1 MPTRDK
7 HRKIL
12 GDLPPT
18 TPARRAP
25 EPSAADLIAAAIA
38 GADRKRG
45 GFGGFFRDDGDGE
58 TFVPMP
64 AMARANA
71 GDVVHIS
78 LRAGLPE
85 IAAVLGD
92 AAPVPTPPATP
103 AAETRTVETEIL
115 ARSRVLQAGAHLVH
129 VPTLPADVRNGVPIL
144 TDTPSGLVR
153 IAPAGFS
160 KVADDAEVGASSS
173 PVSVATVDRD
183 TAPGY
188 AVRFEIT
195 RAATKARGP
204 DRVLAEIVAS
214 IGMGVARLVDLELL
228 TALVAT
234 TPPAFSM
241 AAAAGSGVTFPEL
254 RALVGTDGT
263 GAAADRGGLY
273 VSGVPG
279 ELTDTVAATVVGS
292 FARVGVAVLDELTVA
307 VDRRDRSG
315 KIALTAWVNCQA
327 LLADPAPFWLAA

>member
-18 TPARRAP
+18 TPARRTP
-25 EPSAADLIAAAIA
+25 EPSAAELIAAAIA
-38 GADRKRG
+38 AADRKRG
-45 GFGGFFRDDGDGE
+45 GAGGFFRDDGDGE

-64 AMARANA
+64 ALARANA
-71 GDVVHIS
+71 GTVIHIG

-85 IAAVLGD
+85 IAEALGD
-92 AAPVPTPPATP
+92 AAPVPTPAATP
-103 AAETRTVETEIL
+103 AAETRTLETEIL
-115 ARSRVLQAGAHLVH
+115 ARSRVLRAGAHLVH
-129 VPTLPADVRNGVPIL
+129 VPTLPAEVRNGVPIL

-160 KVADDAEVGASSS
+160 QISDDAEVAASSS
-173 PVSVATVDRD
+173 PVTVATVDRD

-204 DRVLAEIVAS
+204 DRVLSEIVAS
-214 IGMGVARLVDLELL
+214 IGMGVARLIDLELL

-241 AAAAGSGVTFPEL
+241 AAAAASGVSFPEL

-263 GAAADRGGLY
+263 GAAADQGGLF
-273 VSGVPG
+273 VSGVPA
-279 ELTDTVAATVVGS
+279 EISDTVAATVVGAWS
-292 FARVGVAVLDELTVA
+292 RVGVAVLDELTVA

-315 KIALTAWVNCQA
+315 KIALTAWANVQA
-327 LLADPAPFWLAA
+327 LLADPAPFWVAA